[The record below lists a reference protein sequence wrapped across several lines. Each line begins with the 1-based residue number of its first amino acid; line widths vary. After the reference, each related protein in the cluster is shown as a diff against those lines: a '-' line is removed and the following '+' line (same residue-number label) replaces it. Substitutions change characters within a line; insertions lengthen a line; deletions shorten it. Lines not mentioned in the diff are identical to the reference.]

1 MGSMRGKQ
9 ELTAET
15 QRHGDQRGEDG
26 EKRGADTHVCRV
38 PTHRDAWRLVPTLR
52 LGVHICTAL
61 LSLPLSAA
69 VVDRVAVVVGKTVI
83 TESEVLQEV
92 RLTEF
97 LNGQPLELGP
107 QQRRDAAERLV
118 DQQLIRNE
126 MEIGSYPQPSASES
140 QAVLQKF
147 QKEHYASP
155 TEFQAALQKYGV
167 TEDQLQQHLI
177 WELEAIHFTDLR
189 FSPGTPTSGKTAAA
203 PTSPTGGKPPSSK
216 AVNRPATPTGADRSD
231 PNSKATPSTA
241 ADPESA
247 TVDQQMDAWLKEA
260 RGQVRIQFKKE
271 AFQ

>member
-1 MGSMRGKQ
+1 MRGKQ
-9 ELTAET
+9 ELDAET
-15 QRHGDQRGEDG
+15 RRNGDQRGEDG
-26 EKRGADTHVCRV
+26 EKRGADTRVCRV
-38 PTHRDAWRLVPTLR
+38 ETRLDAFRFAPTLR
-52 LGVHICTAL
+52 LGVLVCTL
-61 LSLPLSAA
+61 LFSVVSPAA

-92 RLTEF
+92 GLTEF

-107 QQRRDAAERLV
+107 QQRREAAERLV

-126 MEIGSYPQPSASES
+126 MEIGNYPQPSPTES

-147 QKEHYASP
+147 QQEHYASS
-155 TEFQAALQKYGV
+155 TEFQAALQKYGI

-189 FSPGTPTSGKTAAA
+189 FSPGTT
-203 PTSPTGGKPPSSK
+203 PTGGKT
-216 AVNRPATPTGADRSD
+216 AGATAGPTGGKTAGATTGADRSD
-231 PNSKATPSTA
+231 PNSKTA
-241 ADPESA
+241 PPAAAGPESS